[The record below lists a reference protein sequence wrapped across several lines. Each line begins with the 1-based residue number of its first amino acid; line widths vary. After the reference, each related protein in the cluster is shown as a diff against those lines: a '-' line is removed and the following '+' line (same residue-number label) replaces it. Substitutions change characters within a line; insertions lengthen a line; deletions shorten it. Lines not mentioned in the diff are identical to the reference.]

1 VLLEQLSLSQSCGLA
16 YPRALSPKRHVWRNT
31 SSKLFHD
38 FESSINSSFMLPI
51 TRSLRCC
58 HFPAGRS
65 LCYHVINMQIGIE
78 HLLASLEE
86 RQSKNLKGRYQ
97 ALWAGVLM
105 ALEGILFSWVVGRD

>member
-1 VLLEQLSLSQSCGLA
+1 
-16 YPRALSPKRHVWRNT
+16 
-31 SSKLFHD
+31 
-38 FESSINSSFMLPI
+38 
-51 TRSLRCC
+51 
-58 HFPAGRS
+58 
-65 LCYHVINMQIGIE
+65 MQIGIE